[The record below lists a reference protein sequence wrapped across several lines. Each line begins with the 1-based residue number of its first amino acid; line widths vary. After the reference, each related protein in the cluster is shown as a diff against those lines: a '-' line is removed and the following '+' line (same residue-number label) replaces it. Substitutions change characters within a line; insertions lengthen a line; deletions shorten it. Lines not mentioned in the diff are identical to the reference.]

1 MSSLIFK
8 PITKYLIFADS
19 IMTTCAYRAELP
31 APFFYFLFTY
41 LFSIKTSLYFHPF
54 FSLNLNCWRP
64 YSYNLMLT
72 TTYMSTHLS

>member
-31 APFFYFLFTY
+31 APFFLLSVYIFIFNKNFFIFSSLF
-41 LFSIKTSLYFHPF
+41 FP
-54 FSLNLNCWRP
+54 
-64 YSYNLMLT
+64 
-72 TTYMSTHLS
+72 